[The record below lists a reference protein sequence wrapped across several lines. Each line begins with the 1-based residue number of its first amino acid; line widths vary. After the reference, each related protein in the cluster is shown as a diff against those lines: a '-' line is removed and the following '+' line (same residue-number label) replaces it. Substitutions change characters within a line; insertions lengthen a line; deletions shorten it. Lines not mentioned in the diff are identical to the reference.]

1 MMLLTC
7 TLLEMN
13 FYTAT
18 YRITV

>member
-1 MMLLTC
+1 MLLTC